1 MNNLKDKWSRF
12 SLEHKAIAEFIT
24 FFMVSNGVTLLQL
37 ILMPVFKG
45 LFGMTGLIDIG
56 FQAGKIGTNFDGSPY
71 YIFNYAA
78 GTLKAGGGGG
88 LAYFAA
94 IQLTMAVAQVVNFFI
109 QRNVT
114 FKSKGNIRRAAFW
127 YIIAYLVITA
137 FAAAAQGFYKA
148 PIYRL
153 FINTWNMGRTG
164 EVLADLITM
173 MINCIISF
181 WVFFPILKIIFREK
195 KNPVT
200 VQREIR
206 QAKE

>member
-181 WVFFPILKIIFREK
+181 WVFFPILKIIFWEK

>member
-12 SLEHKAIAEFIT
+12 SQEHKAIAEFIT

-37 ILMPVFKG
+37 ILMPVFKS

-114 FKSKGNIRRAAFW
+114 FKSKGNIRRAAVW

-195 KNPVT
+195 KNPAT
-200 VQREIR
+200 VQREMR
-206 QAKE
+206 QTKE